1 MRDEDV
7 VFDRRYHVIYSPK
20 CKEEILKK
28 IRLHYPS
35 EKVDEVF
42 EAVQIQYSDY
52 LKDYRTDLGGKANF
66 HNGVAGTYDCIA
78 LFSYYTV
85 CKDKTSPAEIE
96 EMNNNLFLPA
106 FRKLGFVDCNKEL
119 YRKLMH
125 LSFKI
130 AEKKCGKW
138 NDYTMKVSAY
148 HKGEPIRYEFTACP
162 IAEFAKEHD
171 LLDILPALCNGDY
184 MAMELIHAKLVRRTT
199 CGNGN
204 VCDYAI
210 YGDKDERLQE
220 YAEYVNTEGYRTNR

>member
-1 MRDEDV
+1 MKDVDV
-7 VFDRRYHVIYSPK
+7 VFDRRYHVIYSK
-20 CKEEILKK
+20 ECKEEIRKK
-28 IRLHYPS
+28 IALHYPE
-35 EKVDEVF
+35 EKIEEIF

-85 CKDKTSPAEIE
+85 CRDKTSFAEIE

-119 YRKLMH
+119 YKKLLHMT
-125 LSFKI
+125 FRI

-138 NDYTMKVSAY
+138 NDYRMRVY
-148 HKGEPIRYEFTACP
+148 PYQKGEPVRYEFTACP
-162 IAEFAKEHD
+162 IAEFAKKYD
-171 LLDILPALCNGDY
+171 LLDILPALCNADY
-184 MAMELIHAKLVRRTT
+184 AAMELIHAKLVRKTT
-199 CGNGN
+199 CGTGS

-210 YGDKDERLQE
+210 YGDKDERLQRL
-220 YAEYVNTEGYRTNR
+220 AEPEKVGCNTVQ